1 MNKRKLLTLMGGH
14 ITRFLMRDEFVT
26 ARAAG
31 DVEGTNLEPLGGV
44 RNVID
49 TENKLTISGNRL
61 VFSGGKSSL
70 AFADPAYYQ
79 PAVSRLAGR
88 ALWFE
93 ITGTT
98 ISGLLSHFG
107 FADRK
112 AASEVGLLIR
122 QLSTSI
128 VLRATNN
135 SPVLTTVTEGVS
147 YQCLLVL
154 RAAGGFLYIKGGTE
168 FPTWELVGLT
178 QEDTTATLYPAIS
191 DYASVLSFD
200 FYNILLGRW
209 LQSPICSD
217 GFSAAGTTDGAGH
230 PETTGLGSGGSGYA
244 WSDIIGTSGV
254 SGGKWVTSALD
265 GGVGL
270 ALLDTGLTSYH
281 LYADLVVAGDTV
293 GLIAR
298 YQDADN
304 YISAVHNGT
313 NLVVNKVV
321 AGSATELIS
330 AAATYAANARLWI
343 IANGTSFRF
352 IYNNVLIGAAQT
364 IADATLQTGTK
375 AGIINGNVSNTV
387 DNFVCYSNGK
397 GGQLGD
403 LVKFF

>member
-1 MNKRKLLTLMGGH
+1 MNKKRLLTLMGGH

-49 TENKLTISGNRL
+49 TENKITISGSRV
-61 VFSGGKSSL
+61 VFSGGK
-70 AFADPAYYQ
+70 AAPAYADPAYYQ

-93 ITGTT
+93 ITTTGIAGTT
-98 ISGLLSHFG
+98 SHIG

-112 AASEVGLLIR
+112 ASGEVGLLFR

-128 VLRATNN
+128 VLRAINN
-135 SPVLTTVTEGVS
+135 SPILGTLTEGVS
-147 YQCLLVL
+147 YQCLLIL

-168 FPTWELVGLT
+168 FPTWELIGLT
-178 QEDTTATLYPAIS
+178 QEDSTATLYPAVTN
-191 DYASVLSFD
+191 YNSVPTFD
-200 FYNILLGRW
+200 FFNVLLGRW
-209 LQSPICSD
+209 IQSPVCSD

-230 PETTGLGSGGSGYA
+230 PETTGLGSGGSGKI
-244 WSDIIGTSGV
+244 WNDIIGTSGV

-270 ALLDTGLTSYH
+270 SLLDTGLTSYH

-364 IADATLQTGTK
+364 ISDATLQTGTK
-375 AGIINGNVSNTV
+375 AGIINANVSNTV
-387 DNFVCYSNGK
+387 DNFVCYSKGK